1 MPSDTRTAPSTQ
13 YLPSPARMAELSSER
28 RQAKELQQENLRLKC
43 LVAEQALYIRE
54 LEELLSR

>member
-1 MPSDTRTAPSTQ
+1 MASDTRTPPSTQ
-13 YLPSPARMAELSSER
+13 YIPSPARMTEFSSER
-28 RQAKELQQENLRLKC
+28 RQYKELQQENLRLKC

>member
-1 MPSDTRTAPSTQ
+1 MPTDTPIA
-13 YLPSPARMAELSSER
+13 LPKSADSP
-28 RQAKELQQENLRLKC
+28 LQPTMIKQLQEENLRLKC